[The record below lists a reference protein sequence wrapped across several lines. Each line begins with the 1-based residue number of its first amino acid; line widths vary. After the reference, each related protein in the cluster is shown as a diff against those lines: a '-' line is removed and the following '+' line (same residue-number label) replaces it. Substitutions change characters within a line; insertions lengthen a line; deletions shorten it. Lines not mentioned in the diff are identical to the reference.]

1 MRWSPAR
8 RRFSILYDKT
18 FNLLYYSLEGSDIQ
32 FFSMRSVLW
41 LSTVHDKSPH
51 VRYLFCIALFLFCLI
66 PSSFR
71 RCLNNLIDD
80 VNTRMEKDQSAARG
94 GLIVNGG
101 SWYEEDRSF
110 PLLKEMIDRLDIG
123 AVFVLHDGRIYV

>member
-1 MRWSPAR
+1 MLS
-8 RRFSILYDKT
+8 
-18 FNLLYYSLEGSDIQ
+18 SLHNT
-32 FFSMRSVLW
+32 
-41 LSTVHDKSPH
+41 LSHSFD
-51 VRYLFCIALFLFCLI
+51 F
-66 PSSFR
+66 SSFR

-123 AVFVLHDGRIYV
+123 AVFVLHDGRIYVCVID